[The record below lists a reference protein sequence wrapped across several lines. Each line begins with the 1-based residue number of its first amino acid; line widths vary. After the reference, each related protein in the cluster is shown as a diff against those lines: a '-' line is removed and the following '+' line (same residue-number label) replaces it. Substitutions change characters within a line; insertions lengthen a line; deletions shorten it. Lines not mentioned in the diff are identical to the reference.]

1 MGAPILGDTKM
12 KPTRITCFII
22 LFAVTACCSAGIAE
36 QNSGE
41 VVKGN
46 NKFALELYQELQS
59 REGNLFLSPY
69 SISTALAMTSAGA
82 RGQTEKQMAET
93 LCFPSMSREQFHKEF
108 GAIISRLNEAG
119 RKGDY
124 ELVVANA
131 LWGQKGYIFL
141 NDFLSLVRT
150 NYDGDLQQ
158 VDFSQRTEEARKT
171 INTWVEDKTK
181 DKIKELIKP
190 GMVDS
195 MTRLVLTNAIYFKGK
210 WASEFKPER
219 TQDAPFT
226 LLDGQKVNVP
236 MMAQTEKFG
245 YMETDTLQVLEM
257 PYVSDELS
265 MLILLPKKNDGVQR
279 IEKEL
284 TLDNVYGWLRG
295 LLKCE
300 VKVFLPRFK
309 VTSEF
314 ELAKVLSSM
323 GMPDAFSS
331 KADFSGMTGNKD
343 LFISAVIH
351 KAYVDVNEEGTEAAA
366 ATGVGMKLTS
376 VAPPPPVFKAD
387 HPFVFL
393 IRNNHTDSILFLGRL
408 ANPTG

>member
-1 MGAPILGDTKM
+1 M
-12 KPTRITCFII
+12 KPVRNTCLII
-22 LFAVTACCSAGIAE
+22 LLAITACRGAGIAE
-36 QNSGE
+36 PNSGV

-59 REGNLFLSPY
+59 RQGNLFLSPY

-82 RGQTEKQMAET
+82 RGQTERQMVET
-93 LCFPSMSREQFHKEF
+93 LCFPSMGREQFHKEF
-108 GAIISRLNEAG
+108 GTIISRLNEAG
-119 RKGDY
+119 EKGGY

-131 LWGQKGYIFL
+131 LWGQKDYSFL
-141 NDFLSLVRT
+141 KDFLTLVRT

-158 VDFSQRTEEARKT
+158 VDFSQRTEEARTT

-226 LLDGQKVNVP
+226 LLDGQKVNAA
-236 MMAQTEKFG
+236 MMNQTAQFG
-245 YMETDTLQVLEM
+245 YMETDALQVLEM
-257 PYVSDELS
+257 PYVNEELS
-265 MLILLPKKNDGVQR
+265 MAILLPKKIDGVR
-279 IEKEL
+279 RLEKEL
-284 TLDNVYGWLRG
+284 TLDNVSGWLTG
-295 LLKCE
+295 LRKRE
-300 VKVFLPRFK
+300 VRVFLPRFK
-309 VTSEF
+309 MTSEF
-314 ELAKVLSSM
+314 ELAKVLASM

-331 KADFSGMTGNKD
+331 KADFSGMTGNRD
-343 LFISAVIH
+343 LFISAVVH

-366 ATGVGMKLTS
+366 ATGVVMKLTS
-376 VAPPPPVFKAD
+376 VAPPPPVFRAD

-393 IRNNHTDSILFLGRL
+393 IRDNHTGSILFMGRL